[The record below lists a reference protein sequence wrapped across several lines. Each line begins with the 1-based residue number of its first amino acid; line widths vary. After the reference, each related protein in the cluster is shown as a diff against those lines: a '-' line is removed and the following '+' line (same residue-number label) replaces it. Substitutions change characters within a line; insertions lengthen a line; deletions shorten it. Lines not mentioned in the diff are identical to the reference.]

1 VKVDIVD
8 YTENPEDTMAK
19 AARNDYS
26 DMYIGDL
33 GFEEIMEPVDYDEDD
48 LDWVKDELD
57 DPDHDYETEA
67 KKKSFIEGLLSRE
80 HYGPAEHAHAAVSIE
95 GVSRSL
101 MAQFTRH
108 RHMSFDVQSMRYVD
122 FEDADSIVPETLR
135 DDSQHLSREEGLVDL
150 DQHIRDKHRERYKE
164 LMDRLTEF
172 YSEAVDDGVPKEDAR
187 FAMPLGTPVNMV
199 ASGNLRSWMH
209 VLNVRQKADA
219 QWEIRELSNEI
230 TEELGDV
237 APITV
242 NYFEENGPF
251 KLGL

>member
-26 DMYIGDL
+26 DQYIGGL
-33 GFEEIMEPVDYDEDD
+33 AFEEIMDPVDYEEDD
-48 LDWVKDELD
+48 LEWVKSELD

-80 HYGPAEHAHAAVSIE
+80 HYGPAEHALAVVSIE

-122 FEDADSIVPETLR
+122 FEDADPIVPETLR

-150 DQHIRDKHRERYKE
+150 DQDVRDKHRERYEE
-164 LMDRLTEF
+164 LMDELTDF
-172 YSEAVDDGVPKEDAR
+172 YSDAVEDGVPKEDAR

-219 QWEIRELSNEI
+219 QWEIRELSNKI
-230 TEELGDV
+230 TEELEDV